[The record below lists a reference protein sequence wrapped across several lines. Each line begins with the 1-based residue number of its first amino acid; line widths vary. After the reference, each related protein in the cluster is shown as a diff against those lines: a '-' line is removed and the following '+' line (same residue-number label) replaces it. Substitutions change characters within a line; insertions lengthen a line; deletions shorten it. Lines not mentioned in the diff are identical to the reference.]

1 MIEINF
7 SGNSMEN
14 LLRQIS
20 AFAEKVEVKETPKRG
35 KHEREVQQPRPVFF
49 TEEEQA
55 KMVGYKNRN
64 L

>member
-1 MIEINF
+1 MIEIKF

-35 KHEREVQQPRPVFF
+35 KHEREVQQPRPCFDEMKEPV
-49 TEEEQA
+49 
-55 KMVGYKNRN
+55 VGYQFNGKR
-64 L
+64 